1 MVSLSQD
8 LKMLPARLIDEQIS
22 IALETRESL
31 VNQREILK
39 VGKSSS
45 SHLSLVSLILI
56 SVNFDPIVIDEI
68 SV

>member
-45 SHLSLVSLILI
+45 SLCH
-56 SVNFDPIVIDEI
+56 
-68 SV
+68 

>member
-1 MVSLSQD
+1 MMVSLSQD
-8 LKMLPARLIDEQIS
+8 LKILLARLIDEQIS

-45 SHLSLVSLILI
+45 SLCH
-56 SVNFDPIVIDEI
+56 
-68 SV
+68 